1 MTILYTRKNFRGK
14 YWPPTELSSRPELRR
29 SVVEGPAVLSAE
41 YSHTL

>member
-1 MTILYTRKNFRGK
+1 LEPFGLFNQ
-14 YWPPTELSSRPELRR
+14 PELRR